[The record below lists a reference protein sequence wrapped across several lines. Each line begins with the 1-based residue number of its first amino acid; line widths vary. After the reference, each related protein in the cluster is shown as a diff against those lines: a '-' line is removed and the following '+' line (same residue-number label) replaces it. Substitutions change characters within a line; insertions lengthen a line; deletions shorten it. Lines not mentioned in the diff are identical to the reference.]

1 MTLEQLEQQAKE
13 LNDKI
18 EAFKR
23 QLEKPKEKAYTWE
36 ECYHNSIDRTAFIAT
51 GGSVIMVD
59 INKYPCVEN
68 NKNISATEKVCKSH
82 LAACKLS
89 HIIEAINKDF
99 EAHEPMSIYYDL
111 SAVDRTAF
119 YFSNTNCWALPYLNS
134 ESACDALIKTNTPLL
149 LQYYGVEEK

>member
-36 ECYHNSIDRTAFIAT
+36 ECFKEEGHFLSHHSKIEWMASMKANSIRHNVAT
-51 GGSVIMVD
+51 
-59 INKYPCVEN
+59 
-68 NKNISATEKVCKSH
+68 TEKVIQSN
-82 LAACKLS
+82 LAACQLS

-99 EAHEPMSIYYDL
+99 DGDGDFCVHFNGSGMYLDYSQKYI
-111 SAVDRTAF
+111 
-119 YFSNTNCWALPYLNS
+119 WALPMLNS
-134 ESACDALIKTNTPLL
+134 IPAYECLVKHHTTLL
-149 LQYYGVEEK
+149 KQYFGVEEK